1 MNTMDSSLPL
11 HPDEAMRCIVE
22 TALDGYWLVDV
33 EGNLLDVNTTY
44 CEQSGYSRNELLKM
58 KIGDLEAMEDSA
70 ETAARTRNIMLKGCD
85 RFVSVHRGK
94 TGALRKVE
102 VSVTYHPSEG
112 GRFFVFL
119 HNLSEYK
126 LTEDEIRVHRDYL
139 KTELVRQ
146 EEALK
151 ASHAFNLSILNSLTA
166 ELAVVNIYGMIVAVN
181 EPWQRFIL
189 ETGIDSDVG
198 HNYFN
203 ACQPGGRFANAEDAE
218 SAYKGLRAVMNGRL
232 RRFNLDYPCHLA
244 AQKRWFTM
252 TVTPLAH
259 EGRGRVV
266 VTHTEITIQQ
276 QQKAEI
282 LALNT
287 SLEHRVAQRTQELSE
302 ALERLTATQAE
313 LVQAEK
319 MSALGSMVAG
329 VAHELNTPIGNS
341 LTVASTLQ
349 NQAEEFNTI
358 LAQGLTRKQLDY
370 FVHRVQEGA
379 GILMHALSNAA
390 ELVASFKQVS
400 VDQASAN
407 RRTFDLRATIDT
419 ILLTLGTDI
428 SKTGHTVECRIPAG
442 IGMNSFPCPLGQV
455 LANLIN
461 NALLHAF
468 ENKPLGK
475 VTITAIRQGEHHVC
489 ITVQDDGCGIESAHL
504 NRVFDP
510 FFTTKLGKGG
520 SGLGLHIVYN
530 LVQEL
535 LGGRIQVDNTPGSG
549 ACFRLLLP
557 LEAPS

>member
-1 MNTMDSSLPL
+1 MDSSPPL

-22 TALDGYWLVDV
+22 TALDGYLLADTL
-33 EGNLLDVNTTY
+33 GNVLDVNTAY
-44 CEQSGYSRNELLKM
+44 CEQSGYTRDELLKM
-58 KIGDLEAMEDSA
+58 HVTDLEVATEDAGIAVRMHRVMASG
-70 ETAARTRNIMLKGCD
+70 RD
-85 RFVSVHRGK
+85 RFMSVHRGK
-94 TGALRKVE
+94 DGTPRNLE
-102 VSVTYHPSEG
+102 VSMTFHPFEG
-112 GRFFVFL
+112 GRLYLFL
-119 HNLSEYK
+119 HNLSEHR
-126 LTEDEIRVHRDYL
+126 LSEAEIRVHRDHL
-139 KTELVRQ
+139 KTELIRQ
-146 EEALK
+146 ELALK
-151 ASHAFNLSILNSLTA
+151 SSHAFNQSILNSLAA
-166 ELAVVNIYGMIVAVN
+166 EIAVVNVFGTIVAVN
-181 EPWQRFIL
+181 EPWLGFTQ
-189 ETGIDSDVG
+189 ETGLDGVNVG
-198 HNYFN
+198 NNYFN
-203 ACQPGGRFANAEDAE
+203 TCRPGGRFANAEDADH
-218 SAYKGLRAVMNGRL
+218 AYKGLRAVMNGRL
-232 RRFNLDYPCHLA
+232 RRFNLDYPCHLTS
-244 AQKRWFTM
+244 QERWFTM

-287 SLEHRVAQRTQELSE
+287 SLERRVAQRTQELSD
-302 ALERLTATQAE
+302 ALERLTAAQAE

-319 MSALGSMVAG
+319 MSALGTMVAG

-349 NQAEEFNTI
+349 NQAQEFNTI
-358 LAQGLTRKQLDY
+358 VAQGLTRKQLEY

-400 VDQASAN
+400 VDQTSVN
-407 RRTFDLRATIDT
+407 RRTFDLRTTVDT
-419 ILLTLGTDI
+419 ILLTLETDVG
-428 SKTGHTVECRIPAG
+428 KTGHTVECLIPAG
-442 IGMNSFPCPLGQV
+442 IGMNSFPGPLGQV

-468 ENKPLGK
+468 ENKPHGT
-475 VTITAIRQGEHHVC
+475 VTITAILQDEHHVC
-489 ITVQDDGCGIESAHL
+489 MTVQDDGDGIAPAHL

-530 LVQEL
+530 LVQDL

-549 ACFRLLLP
+549 ACFTLLLP
-557 LEAPS
+557 LDAPS